1 MNKKKLLQDLEN
13 LVEIVGRTEAIP
25 QDWSLGADD
34 DCCGAKTTMCVRRDP
49 CIDKTAVSKRSFFL
63 PWRWHLMQTPTTS
76 HNPMM
81 RASMKMAPR
90 QIGNNILQ
98 HKKRA
103 QWKMSFKYICKMT
116 FFLDKRISTF
126 YNGGGCTLL
135 NTLCFRVWQGI
146 YLQHLHQP

>member
-1 MNKKKLLQDLEN
+1 MNKKN
-13 LVEIVGRTEAIP
+13 YYRTLKT
-25 QDWSLGADD
+25 WLKSLGARRLYLKIDHW
-34 DCCGAKTTMCVRRDP
+34 APTTTAAAPKRQCVRRDP

-126 YNGGGCTLL
+126 YNGGRCTLL